1 MGVCNDESTYLLFQR
16 CEKIIDDV
24 NQGKAL
30 ITYQDKCN
38 NIVSQY
44 SDIFNSNIKDICCQS
59 LAYLNK
65 VYNEVKDASL
75 DTAGFKYLYYWLYKY
90 KLKWG
95 KKSSDIK
102 NFYDELINIYKINV
116 MSYTVEKDYQSVTV
130 DEFENL
136 KSSYDMHNSFIF
148 IKEKCKPNE
157 NENYCTKIKEIMDKY
172 KEQNIIEH

>member
-1 MGVCNDESTYLLFQR
+1 MAVCNYESIYLLFPK
-16 CEKIIDDV
+16 CEEVILNINQNHANSLYKEKCNQIDD
-24 NQGKAL
+24 K
-30 ITYQDKCN
+30 YP
-38 NIVSQY
+38 
-44 SDIFNSNIKDICCQS
+44 DIFNSNINEICCQS
-59 LAYLNK
+59 LKYLDEI
-65 VYNEVKDASL
+65 YNGRDASL

-102 NFYDELINIYKINV
+102 NFYDELINIYKIND
-116 MSYTVEKDYQSVTV
+116 MSYTVETDYQSVTV

-157 NENYCTKIKEIMDKY
+157 NESYCTKIKEIMDKY
-172 KEQNIIEH
+172 NKQNIIEH